1 MKILIYF
8 FEFIL
13 IKILFNFF
21 KVIGYKN
28 SSNLGFLIG
37 KTFGPIFRSKK
48 LIIKNIEK
56 ANLKNKN
63 NYNYKKIASNVL
75 GNYGRIFAEYIH
87 LENFRNNKLNKY
99 ISIEGMEHLINLKKS
114 KKKSVFIS
122 GHFNNFELMAMQI
135 EKAGVD
141 LATIYRP
148 LNNFFLNKTMEQIR
162 KDNICKNQIKKGRAG
177 TREIIRY
184 LTKGTSI
191 AVMIDQRVRE
201 GKKINFFNNY
211 ATTTTIPAQLIK
223 KYNCDLIPV
232 YIERRNKNYFKMYIS
247 EPIKINKNKSILETT
262 KFLNNLLERMILRNV
277 DQWIWTHNRWK
288 D

>member
-1 MKILIYF
+1 MKIVIYLI
-8 FEFIL
+8 EFIL
-13 IKILFNFF
+13 IKVLFNFF
-21 KVIGYKN
+21 KIIGYRN
-28 SSNLGFLIG
+28 SSNLGFFIG

-48 LIIKNIEK
+48 LIISNIEK
-56 ANLKNKN
+56 ANLKNKDN
-63 NYNYKKIASNVL
+63 LKKIASNVL
-75 GNYGRIFAEYIH
+75 GNYGRIFAEYVHLKNFRNDKLKKYISVEGIEH
-87 LENFRNNKLNKY
+87 LEN
-99 ISIEGMEHLINLKKS
+99 LKNS
-114 KKKSVFIS
+114 KRKAVFIS

-135 EKAGVD
+135 EKLGID

-162 KDNICKNQIKKGRAG
+162 KNNICKNQIKKGRAG
-177 TREIIRY
+177 SREIIKY

-201 GKKINFFNNY
+201 GEKIEFFNNY

-223 KYNCDLIPV
+223 KYNCDLVPV
-232 YIERRNKNYFKMYIS
+232 YIERKNKNYFKMYIS
-247 EPIKINKNKSILETT
+247 EPIRIDKNKSILETT
-262 KFLNNLLERMILRNV
+262 KFLNNLLEKMILKNV

>member
-1 MKILIYF
+1 MKIVIYLI
-8 FEFIL
+8 EFIL

-21 KVIGYKN
+21 KIIGYRN

-48 LIIKNIEK
+48 LIIKNIKK
-56 ANLKNKN
+56 ADLKNKDN
-63 NYNYKKIASNVL
+63 FKKIASNVL
-75 GNYGRIFAEYIH
+75 GNYGRIFAEYVH
-87 LENFRNNKLNKY
+87 LKNFRNDKLKKY
-99 ISIEGMEHLINLKKS
+99 ISIEGIEHLENLKNS
-114 KKKSVFIS
+114 KKKAVFIS

-135 EKAGVD
+135 EKAGIE

-177 TREIIRY
+177 SREIIKY

-201 GKKINFFNNY
+201 GEKIEFFNNY

-223 KYNCDLIPV
+223 KYNCDLVPV
-232 YIERRNKNYFKMYIS
+232 YIERKNKNYFKMYIS
-247 EPIKINKNKSILETT
+247 EPIRIDKNKSILETT
-262 KFLNNLLERMILRNV
+262 KFLNNLLEKMILRNV